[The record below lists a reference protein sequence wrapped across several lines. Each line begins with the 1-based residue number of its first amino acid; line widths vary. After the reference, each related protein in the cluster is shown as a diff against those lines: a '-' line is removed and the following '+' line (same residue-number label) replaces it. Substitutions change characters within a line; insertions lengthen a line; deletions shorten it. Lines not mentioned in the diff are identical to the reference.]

1 MSRTPTGPSPGLRER
16 KKEATRQA
24 LHDQAVRLV
33 LERGLDAV
41 TVEAIADA
49 AMVSRRTFSNYFSNK
64 EEAVLHRDS
73 VRARRLVELV
83 EARPAGEEPWR
94 TLCAAAE
101 ELVASGDVASGDVA
115 SGDVASGDLNAPERA
130 RLNLGRL
137 HPSLLAHRVAT
148 YAAVER
154 ALADVVLRRT
164 PGLEPLTARLLAA
177 TLMTTLRVTVEAWGE
192 SPEEPLPQLLH
203 RALAAVR
210 SE

>member
-1 MSRTPTGPSPGLRER
+1 MSTTPTGPSPGLRER

-49 AMVSRRTFSNYFSNK
+49 AMVSRRTFSNYFTNK

-101 ELVASGDVASGDVA
+101 ELVASGDVA